1 MVLLN
6 PVSISNLF
14 LINIVNCR
22 NLFIRVKRVKMINNS
37 NKMMMKVYHLLRID
51 LIKCKMKLHYKKS
64 LINNNKKLI
73 IFPQVLLKEKLMLN
87 KEILLWQMKL
97 PNNRLQK
104 QMLLKQHEIHRIQV
118 QLKMLKPQKT
128 YKLMKVPKQL
138 NESIYDYDLMI

>member
-51 LIKCKMKLHYKKS
+51 LIKCKRKLHYKKS